1 MDSLQDAEGKI
12 QSFPIKIVN
21 AVNPIPNMYI
31 WAPIQVLTFLKYV
44 IILKAVSIFLE
55 LSYWYFGEE
64 STGNIF

>member
-31 WAPIQVLTFLKYV
+31 WAPIQVSGLQY
-44 IILKAVSIFLE
+44 
-55 LSYWYFGEE
+55 
-64 STGNIF
+64 